1 MCCKCFVGVC
11 GVGEACGISSSR
23 LLFFSHSKI
32 RGRSF
37 VAHYASIMNK
47 EPSTLSTIV
56 GYDDHAHECLRIADR
71 YVWRMLVSHQDYQG
85 CSAVSHLREQV
96 DLYAFLY
103 TRATSGSRML
113 QSDRRDIPY

>member
-11 GVGEACGISSSR
+11 GVGEACGISSCR

-32 RGRSF
+32 RGRL
-37 VAHYASIMNK
+37 NK

-56 GYDDHAHECLRIADR
+56 GYDDHAHECLRIADK

-85 CSAVSHLREQV
+85 YSAVSHLREQV
-96 DLYAFLY
+96 NLYAFLY

-113 QSDRRDIPY
+113 QGDRRGIPY